1 MKNDEKLKIAVKNL
15 YDAVSTGDRQYLEKT
30 IASEGDVFCIGT
42 DSNEFWNDRSLILEN
57 LVSQSESG
65 VKIAS
70 GNINA
75 YSEGSVGW
83 AVDEPKFVFTNGTEV
98 SIRMTL
104 IFHLENENWT
114 MLQAHCSLGV
124 PNSELLNR

>member
-1 MKNDEKLKIAVKNL
+1 M
-15 YDAVSTGDRQYLEKT
+15 
-30 IASEGDVFCIGT
+30 
-42 DSNEFWNDRSLILEN
+42 ILEN

-65 VKIAS
+65 VKIVP

-83 AVDEPKFVFTNGTEV
+83 AVDEPRFVFTSGSEV

-104 IFHLENENWT
+104 VFHLEDENWT